1 MSPLFLAENPGDT
14 LEAVRAR
21 RRGKHRAKMVAD
33 MVQRG
38 VLSSGSVTDAD
49 MMALVAGVS
58 CVWLCCEYWSARR
71 PEQISRNLVCAQTR
85 LQEI

>member
-21 RRGKHRAKMVAD
+21 RCGKNRAKMVAD

-38 VLSSGSVTDAD
+38 VLSSGSVTDTE

-58 CVWLCCEYWSARR
+58 LDDE
-71 PEQISRNLVCAQTR
+71 
-85 LQEI
+85 